1 MSKDIFVIVEHRG
14 GEFSDVTFELL
25 TKARQTASNIGG
37 VSVAVILGNNV
48 DNLADTLRTAA
59 DKVIYIENEK
69 LGIFHS
75 EYYQEALSSLIGERK
90 PFLTLLGQTST
101 SYDFVPALATSLGL
115 PLVMGASD
123 FNVKDSKVITTNMLH
138 GGKINAQYSFDSEN
152 GGMLTILPGSFAPE
166 ETNLAPCE
174 VEKIPFTF
182 TKEFEEKQFIEFV
195 EAAAGEIDIT
205 QAEKIVAI
213 GRGIK
218 EEENME
224 LVKSFA
230 DAIGAVIAC
239 SRPIVDAGWL
249 PKDRQV
255 GSSGKTVKPKLYIAL
270 GISGAFQHV
279 MGMKSADIII
289 AVNKDPNAP
298 IFSVAHYGI
307 VDDLFKV
314 VPALQAKI
322 EELKA

>member
-1 MSKDIFVIVEHRG
+1 K
-14 GEFSDVTFELL
+14 TC
-25 TKARQTASNIGG
+25 
-37 VSVAVILGNNV
+37 
-48 DNLADTLRTAA
+48 A

-69 LGIFHS
+69 LGHFHS
-75 EYYQEALSSLIGERK
+75 EYYQEALSSIIRERK
-90 PFLTLLGQTST
+90 PTLTVFAHSSPT
-101 SYDFVPALATSLGL
+101 YDLAPALAVALDIPAIMSC
-115 PLVMGASD
+115 AD
-123 FNVKDSKVITTNMLH
+123 FRFENGKLISTNPVY
-138 GGKINAQYSFDSEN
+138 GGKINAEYSFDTSN
-152 GGMLTILPGSFAPE
+152 GGIVTFLPGSIPVE
-166 ETNLAPCE
+166 DSGLSGEI
-174 VEKIPFTF
+174 EKIQFQF
-182 TKEFEEKQFIEFV
+182 DKEFEEKRFIEFV

-205 QAEKIVAI
+205 QADKVVAI

-218 EEENME
+218 EEENMQMI
-224 LVKSFA
+224 KDFA
-230 DAIGAVIAC
+230 DAIGAVVGC

-279 MGMKSADIII
+279 MGMKASDTII

-298 IFSVAHYGI
+298 IFAVAHYGI

-322 EELKA
+322 AELKG